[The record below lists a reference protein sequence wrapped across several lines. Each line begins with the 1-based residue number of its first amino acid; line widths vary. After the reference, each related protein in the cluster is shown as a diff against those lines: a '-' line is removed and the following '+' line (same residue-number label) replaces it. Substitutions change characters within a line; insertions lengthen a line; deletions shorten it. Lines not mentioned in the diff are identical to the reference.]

1 MRYMTRSDLAR
12 AAQPVLGEY
21 RKLPRAQEHP
31 WCVDPALLAREVL
44 GLTVRYRHLSEDG
57 ELLGLTSYGET
68 EVFLPDEREHGACV
82 LDGKTVLIEEDL
94 LFSPCGPGRHH
105 FTLAHECSHQIL
117 KTLYPASTC
126 DGAAARRA
134 LCCRRH
140 RLRARGSGYDW
151 EEWQTDVLASELL
164 MPEDL
169 VRRNLALAG
178 IPQGIEVLNP
188 VWRRTEYAGF
198 LRVCE
203 RMGVSKQALAYRLE
217 LLGLLG
223 RNQLYSPNAIID
235 IWMDEEE
242 AG

>member
-1 MRYMTRSDLAR
+1 
-12 AAQPVLGEY
+12 
-21 RKLPRAQEHP
+21 
-31 WCVDPALLAREVL
+31 
-44 GLTVRYRHLSEDG
+44 
-57 ELLGLTSYGET
+57 
-68 EVFLPDEREHGACV
+68 
-82 LDGKTVLIEEDL
+82 
-94 LFSPCGPGRHH
+94 
-105 FTLAHECSHQIL
+105 
-117 KTLYPASTC
+117 
-126 DGAAARRA
+126 
-134 LCCRRH
+134 
-140 RLRARGSGYDW
+140 
-151 EEWQTDVLASELL
+151 

-188 VWRRTEYAGF
+188 VWRRAEYAGF